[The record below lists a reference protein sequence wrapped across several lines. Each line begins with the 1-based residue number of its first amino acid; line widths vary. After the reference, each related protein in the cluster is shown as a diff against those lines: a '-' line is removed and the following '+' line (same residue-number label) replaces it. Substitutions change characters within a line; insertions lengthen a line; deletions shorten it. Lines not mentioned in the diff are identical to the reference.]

1 MTIAIF
7 TLYQTELNVKLF
19 LNLNFKIMRNL
30 LDIKNICWFEFH
42 LKKISIWIEKC
53 KRPIFKRPIFNNFS
67 LIKFAKDYYKKKA
80 FDK

>member
-53 KRPIFKRPIFNNFS
+53 KRPIFNNFS
-67 LIKFAKDYYKKKA
+67 LMKFAKDYYKKKA